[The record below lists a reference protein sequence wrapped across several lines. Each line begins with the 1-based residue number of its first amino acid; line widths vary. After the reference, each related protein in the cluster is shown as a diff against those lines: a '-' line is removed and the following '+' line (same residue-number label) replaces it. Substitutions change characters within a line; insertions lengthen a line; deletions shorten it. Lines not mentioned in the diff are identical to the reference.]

1 MRINNRI
8 IDITISGRLTE
19 SSSGETHTNEFHSF
33 IHSIYR
39 KIFSLSPNTMNITLR
54 YPISTTQ
61 KNHILQGCLSY
72 LTPTLSFSFKT
83 THHHR
88 PSSTPLTV
96 SLPPHCYHY
105 HSRRKAMRVETFL
118 RSISTTIIGPVG
130 AGEVFHSL
138 ASLQSGRDGG
148 RGDGAAW

>member
-8 IDITISGRLTE
+8 IDTTISGRLTE
-19 SSSGETHTNEFHSF
+19 STSGGTHTNEFHSF

-54 YPISTTQ
+54 YHITTNK
-61 KNHILQGCLSY
+61 KNHILRGCLSY
-72 LTPTLSFSFKT
+72 PTPTLSFSFKT

-96 SLPPHCYHY
+96 SLPTHCYHH
-105 HSRRKAMRVETFL
+105 HSRRKAMRVEIFL
-118 RSISTTIIGPVG
+118 RSISTTIIAPVG
-130 AGEVFHSL
+130 AGEEVHSL
-138 ASLQSGRDGG
+138 ASLQRGRDGG